1 MGAHV
6 NIYSTSQKHVSSVR
20 CSTRGLLMTR
30 MLTIL
35 TIRSVL
41 LCTRVCCHAVLSL
54 FFQVARV
61 FYYLCVIA
69 LQYVAPLV
77 MLLHTTLL
85 LKTLGEPR
93 SPSVDFPHFSLPSL
107 CLLSSRSPAGGH
119 SWWVHP
125 VEDSPCT
132 HEMNSDS
139 LLGAA
144 PGPSPA
150 SVTEPRASV
159 AQLSVALGGL
169 RTVFS
174 PLLFRGLFSFLAWWI
189 AACLFSTSLFGLFY
203 HQYLMAA

>member
-1 MGAHV
+1 M
-6 NIYSTSQKHVSSVR
+6 Y
-20 CSTRGLLMTR
+20 CF
-30 MLTIL
+30 
-35 TIRSVL
+35 TIRSVW
-41 LCTRVCCHAVLSL
+41 LCIRAHCFLS
-54 FFQVARV
+54 FIQVARV

-93 SPSVDFPHFSLPSL
+93 SPSVDLPHFSLPSYFFFFS
-107 CLLSSRSPAGGH
+107 LLSSHSPAGGH
-119 SWWVHP
+119 SWWVYP

-139 LLGAA
+139 LLEAA

-150 SVTEPRASV
+150 SVTEPRVSV

-174 PLLFRGLFSFLAWWI
+174 PLLFRGLFSFFAWWI